1 MTLVGHRDVHVAR
14 DVASVAC
21 HQRETTTRNL
31 VNFSG
36 IGRGEVR
43 DVRDGELTW
52 NAFIDAIAEKALI
65 SGGGHHGYR
74 RGFAVGCTACGCA
87 LLLSGI
93 AKTSPSFRQLPF
105 GPQRN
110 APSAM
115 PGNCQTAGT
124 ELRCQIPVWP
134 IRDEKK
140 KAGHHQHTSLAVQQF
155 QARRRCLPSP
165 WVSATSMPERE
176 CPAYRRFTLRRSH
189 RHPGVACNP
198 SSLFSARSENSRTI
212 APRLTFPHPLSDL
225 PTHSRGQ

>member
-1 MTLVGHRDVHVAR
+1 MST
-14 DVASVAC
+14 
-21 HQRETTTRNL
+21 TTTRNL

-74 RGFAVGCTACGCA
+74 RGFAVRVYGVRVICLVT
-87 LLLSGI
+87 
-93 AKTSPSFRQLPF
+93 F
-105 GPQRN
+105 
-110 APSAM
+110 
-115 PGNCQTAGT
+115 GNCQNWLGRARQLCRSRGIGAR
-124 ELRCQIPVWP
+124 EPKCAARSGLANQR
-134 IRDEKK
+134 REKK
-140 KAGHHQHTSLAVQQF
+140 SWAPPNTLSLAVQQS

-189 RHPGVACNP
+189 RHPGVA
-198 SSLFSARSENSRTI
+198 
-212 APRLTFPHPLSDL
+212 
-225 PTHSRGQ
+225 